1 MPTSFNVN
9 AKDANKAHK
18 TPRVLKGDEVEFMFI
33 NWHESGIITSLFAT
47 RKKFIYT
54 RLFIVKY

>member
-33 NWHESGIITSLFAT
+33 NWHESGIIASLFAT
-47 RKKFIYT
+47 RK
-54 RLFIVKY
+54 